1 MTTVTLSLEE
11 FDALR
16 NKAKM
21 LDKMIEAILVWPSVE
36 LDLHNMSMK
45 SFKRIVLDAKKISEL
60 TGHELE
66 SGEIESIEI
75 NKQVYLRGKN

>member
-21 LDKMIEAILVWPSVE
+21 LDKMIEAILVWHSVE
-36 LDLHNMSMK
+36 PDLHNMSMK
-45 SFKRIVLDAKKISEL
+45 SFKRIFLNAKKIGEL

-66 SGEIESIEI
+66 TGEIESIEI
-75 NKQVYLRGKN
+75 NKQVYLRRG

>member
-21 LDKMIEAILVWPSVE
+21 LDKMIGAIIVGHSVE
-36 LDLHNMSMK
+36 PDLHNMSMK
-45 SFKRIVLDAKKISEL
+45 SFKRIVLNAKKIGEL

-66 SGEIESIEI
+66 NEEIGSIEI
-75 NKQVYLRGKN
+75 NKQIYLRRE

>member
-21 LDKMIEAILVWPSVE
+21 LDKMIEAIIVWPSVE
-36 LDLHNMSMK
+36 SDLQNMSMK
-45 SFKRIVLDAKKISEL
+45 LFKRIVLDAKKIGEL

-66 SGEIESIEI
+66 SREIESIEI
-75 NKQVYLRGKN
+75 NKQVYLKRE